1 MADPTD
7 LEIVR
12 FDGYDDFDAWLDAHE
27 DDSPGLWLL
36 MSKKGAPVASVSYA
50 DAVEVALRHGWI
62 DGQRRGRDELS
73 FLQRFTPRRAQSIWS
88 TRNVRA
94 VETLIA
100 EGRMSRRGLA
110 EVERAR
116 SDGRWERA
124 YDGPKDAQPHPEFLA
139 ALEANPAAAEFYA
152 TLTSQNRFAIYFRIH
167 SAKREETKTKRI
179 AEFVAMLERG
189 EKFY

>member
-1 MADPTD
+1 VADPTD

-12 FDGYDDFDAWLDAHE
+12 FDGYAEFDAWLDGHE
-27 DDSPGLWLL
+27 DASPGLWLL
-36 MSKKGAPVASVSYA
+36 MSKKGSPVASVSYA
-50 DAVEVALRHGWI
+50 EAVEVALRHGWI
-62 DGQRRGRDELS
+62 DGQRRGRDEQS

-94 VETLIA
+94 VEILIE
-100 EGRMSRRGLA
+100 EGRMSRRGLS

-116 SDGRWERA
+116 ADGRWERA
-124 YDGPKDAQPHPEFLA
+124 YEGPKDAQPHPDFLA
-139 ALEANPAAAEFYA
+139 ALESSPGAAAAYA

-167 SAKREETKTKRI
+167 NAKRDDTRARRI

-189 EKFY
+189 ETLY

>member
-7 LEIVR
+7 LAIVR
-12 FDGYDDFDAWLDAHE
+12 FEGYDDFHAWLDEHE

-36 MSKKGAPVASVSYA
+36 MSKKGAAVTSVSYA

-62 DGQRRGRDELS
+62 DGQRRGRDEHS

-116 SDGRWERA
+116 LDGRWERA
-124 YDGPKDAQPHPEFLA
+124 YDGPKDAQPLPEFLA
-139 ALEANPAAAEFYA
+139 ALEANPAAAEFYT
-152 TLTSQNRFAIYFRIH
+152 TLSSQNRFAIYFRIH
-167 SAKREETKTKRI
+167 SAKREETKAKRI
-179 AEFVAMLERG
+179 ADFVAMLERG